1 LFITILSH
9 HFIAAIALGTVLR
22 KGVSNIFV
30 SGFFIISFAA
40 TIPVGVVIGIIVS
53 TIQGQAFE
61 IIHGISLAFTGGAFI
76 YVASFEIMGHS
87 RTKSKIVFALRTL
100 MFMLGFAAMAVIA
113 NFG

>member
-1 LFITILSH
+1 
-9 HFIAAIALGTVLR
+9 
-22 KGVSNIFV
+22 
-30 SGFFIISFAA
+30 
-40 TIPVGVVIGIIVS
+40 
-53 TIQGQAFE
+53 
-61 IIHGISLAFTGGAFI
+61 LAFTGGAFI